1 MLRHHPLHRNL
12 CHRRGHRAALRWL
25 RTASPL
31 DTRSGLAGTRSALVL
46 WWTDVYSDIVRLE
59 EVACAVQS
67 EFDAEGGHVR
77 PGVYTFVEDVVAVNG
92 GAGRPYR
99 EALDARYNA
108 SKSFRI
114 LMIELSWFWSI
125 GALVVG
131 SVLTVLVCVHAVHK
145 DVAYGI
151 GESEHDT
158 LCLCETIVTDSSL
171 GWAVPFIWA
180 GIWTLITIPWVQRAL
195 DKEEAEWGEIHH
207 GVPSGILPEV

>member
-1 MLRHHPLHRNL
+1 MFIQTLYAWKKWPAPFRVSSTPK
-12 CHRRGHRAALRWL
+12 
-25 RTASPL
+25 
-31 DTRSGLAGTRSALVL
+31 
-46 WWTDVYSDIVRLE
+46 
-59 EVACAVQS
+59 
-67 EFDAEGGHVR
+67 GGHVR

-131 SVLTVLVCVHAVHK
+131 TVLTVLVCVHAVHK

-158 LCLCETIVTDSSL
+158 LCLCETSL
-171 GWAVPFIWA
+171 LTV
-180 GIWTLITIPWVQRAL
+180 V
-195 DKEEAEWGEIHH
+195 
-207 GVPSGILPEV
+207 